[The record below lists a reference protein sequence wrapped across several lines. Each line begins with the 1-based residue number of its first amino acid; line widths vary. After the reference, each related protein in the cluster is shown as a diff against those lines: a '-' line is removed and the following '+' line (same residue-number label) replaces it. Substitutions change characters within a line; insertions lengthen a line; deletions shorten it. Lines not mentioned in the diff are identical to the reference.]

1 MELRTT
7 SMPNEF
13 LFLSSTCAHNT
24 YISGVQVTPEAPGAG
39 MPGCAHGHG
48 ALGCAGAAAAGLCCQ
63 TAQARAAAMVE
74 LALGCSFQISSVWG
88 C

>member
-1 MELRTT
+1 MELRKT

-24 YISGVQVTPEAPGAG
+24 YFRCAG
-39 MPGCAHGHG
+39 DSRGSRGWTPGCAHGHG
-48 ALGCAGAAAAGLCCQ
+48 ALGAQAAAAAGLCCQ
-63 TAQARAAAMVE
+63 TAQARAAVMVE